1 MKREQVL
8 LKPETIEAIEKESK
22 RNGISKSA
30 IIRQKI
36 EHSYNNKNQNQIT
49 ELVDLKVFEE
59 VDLLIV
65 KLEKANMLADK
76 LKNK

>member
-8 LKPETIEAIEKESK
+8 LKPETIKAIEKESE

-36 EHSYNNKNQNQIT
+36 EQSYNNKNTIT
-49 ELVDLKVFEE
+49 EVVDPKVFEE
-59 VDLLIV
+59 IDLLIK

-76 LKNK
+76 LKS